1 MNFKIVVIMFLWFL
15 VLESKAQK
23 KLDKVSPI
31 EVNGVYSLVV
41 GNVEM
46 QVNPSIGGRITS
58 LKLDGQEFLT
68 GKEVND
74 VNWGSTLWPS
84 PQSVWSWPPP
94 PVLDSEPYSV
104 AVNGNVL
111 KMVSQKDPKLG
122 LVVTKEFSGDS
133 NEGSFTLKYSITNR
147 ADTAQKVAPWEVT
160 RVRTHGL
167 VFFPFGEGERRGGL
181 LPFLVEKDGIS
192 WFQYEED
199 KLPVKGDR
207 QIYSDGS
214 GGWMAQINDRIL
226 LVKKFP
232 DVSFEENA
240 PKEGEIEL
248 YASPVVPGK
257 SYVEIEHQG
266 PYEEMQPGETSTWQ
280 ITWYLRKLPDSIEVK
295 AGNTKLVDCVQKLIL
310 DQNANEDPKK
320 LQKKKEV
327 IIYNIYY

>member
-1 MNFKIVVIMFLWFL
+1 MNFKLVIVIFLWFS

-23 KLDKVSPI
+23 KLDKVSPK
-31 EVNGVYSLVV
+31 EVSGIYSLIV

-94 PVLDSEPYSV
+94 PVLDSQPYSV
-104 AVNGNVL
+104 AIEGHVL
-111 KMVSQKDPKLG
+111 KMVSQKDPKMG
-122 LVVTKEFSGDS
+122 LVFTKEFSG
-133 NEGSFTLKYSITNR
+133 NRKARSFTLKYTISNQ
-147 ADTAQKVAPWEVT
+147 ADSVQSVAPWEVT

-167 VFFPFGEGERRGGL
+167 AFFPFGEGQRRGGL
-181 LPFLVEKDGIS
+181 LPFLMEKDGIS
-192 WFQYEED
+192 WFQYEEE
-199 KLPVKGDR
+199 KLPIKGDR
-207 QIYSDGS
+207 QIYSDGTE
-214 GGWMAQINDRIL
+214 GWMAQINDGFL

-232 DVSFEENA
+232 DVPFEKNA

-248 YASPVVPGK
+248 YASPVVSGK

-266 PYEEMQPGETSTWQ
+266 PYEQLRPGESLTWEV
-280 ITWYLRKLPDSIEVK
+280 TWYLRKLPSTIK
-295 AGNTKLVDCVQKLIL
+295 AEPGNPGLVDYVRKLISFKS
-310 DQNANEDPKK
+310 AN
-320 LQKKKEV
+320 
-327 IIYNIYY
+327 N